1 MTLQKLKKQ
10 IHQETRL
17 TVRIGE
23 KPLFDFRPE
32 TIIKDYKDTIGIVNM
47 KPKHATRIHK
57 IIKENN
63 YNIIEKQ
70 YCEDISGNNV
80 SYYTLKK
87 RIGRE

>member
-1 MTLQKLKKQ
+1 MIDLKKQ
-10 IHQETRL
+10 IHQKTGL

-32 TIIKDYKDTIGIVNM
+32 AYTKDYNNTIGIVSM
-47 KPKHATRIHK
+47 KPKHATLIHN
-57 IIKENN
+57 IIKQNN

-80 SYYTLKK
+80 SYYTLQKK
-87 RIGRE
+87 EDV